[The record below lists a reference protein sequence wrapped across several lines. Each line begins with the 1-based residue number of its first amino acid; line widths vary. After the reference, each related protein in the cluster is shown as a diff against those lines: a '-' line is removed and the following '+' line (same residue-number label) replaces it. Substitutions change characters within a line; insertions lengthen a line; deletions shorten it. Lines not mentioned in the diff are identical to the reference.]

1 MPRNKIFNDKKQII
15 DVALSIIEKE
25 GLESVSMRRLSKE
38 MGVSSMTL
46 YNYVRNTDDILR
58 EILILNFN
66 KLYEMVYSL
75 MSDMAKEG
83 HLGLKAYY
91 TIVIAAI
98 GNDPGTS
105 QKHIMENVPFNK
117 ARVSIIVSELMEMG
131 YVTDVSKGK
140 SSSLFLTEEGKDIY
154 EISSEI
160 FMLYHEALLS
170 AFSEEEREV
179 LHRMMIKMDEVLDDM
194 LS

>member
-58 EILILNFN
+58 EILILSFN
-66 KLYEMVYSL
+66 KLYEMLYSL

-83 HLGLKAYY
+83 HLGLKAYAKAY
-91 TIVIAAI
+91 AMSLYDFSVKDREICAYLIGDGKIRFHADAELRPFYNPFANFFLGTGNSEDVRTMRLICKVYECAI
-98 GNDPGTS
+98 LTLIQEHTAGIHSLDRTE
-105 QKHIMENVPFNK
+105 ME
-117 ARVSIIVSELMEMG
+117 EM
-131 YVTDVSKGK
+131 VD
-140 SSSLFLTEEGKDIY
+140 
-154 EISSEI
+154 
-160 FMLYHEALLS
+160 LYIN
-170 AFSEEEREV
+170 R
-179 LHRMMIKMDEVLDDM
+179 M
-194 LS
+194 LSDL

>member
-1 MPRNKIFNDKKQII
+1 MAQ
-15 DVALSIIEKE
+15 
-25 GLESVSMRRLSKE
+25 SK
-38 MGVSSMTL
+38 
-46 YNYVRNTDDILR
+46 D
-58 EILILNFN
+58 
-66 KLYEMVYSL
+66 MVYIMNCIPKKSSKRL
-75 MSDMAKEG
+75 IQLTDERFG
-83 HLGLKAYY
+83 HLGLKAYH

-160 FMLYHEALLS
+160 FMLHHEALLS
-170 AFSEEEREV
+170 VFSEEEREV
-179 LHRMMIKMDEVLDDM
+179 LHRMMIMMDEVLDDM